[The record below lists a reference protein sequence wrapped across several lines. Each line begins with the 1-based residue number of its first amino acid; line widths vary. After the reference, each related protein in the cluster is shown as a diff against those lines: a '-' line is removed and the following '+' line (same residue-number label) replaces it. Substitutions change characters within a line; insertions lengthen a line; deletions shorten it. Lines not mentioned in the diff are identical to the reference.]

1 MKYLCIALA
10 LMMAA
15 CSTPDY
21 QYQAEKQ
28 LNDLNDDDLDG
39 VINHRDLCAETP
51 LKAVT
56 DNNGCPVESDKYH
69 YSYSVINFG
78 YDQDRLT
85 LASRTNVQL
94 LSKRL
99 KRLGTGELYLIG
111 DTSEEGTIE
120 YNRKLAQRRIN
131 AVKQAL
137 AVFGTGEVKI
147 KEESFEDTQNIPQD
161 ISGRYTRVVAVIK
174 VPRST
179 DVEMQFDV
187 YNATQKY

>member
-1 MKYLCIALA
+1 MKYLCLVLA
-10 LMMAA
+10 LLITA
-15 CSTPDY
+15 CSTSNY

-28 LNDLNDDDLDG
+28 INDLNDDDMDG

-56 DNNGCPVESDKYH
+56 DNNGCSVETDKYH

-99 KRLGTGELYLIG
+99 KRLGSGELYLIG

-137 AVFGTGEVKI
+137 AVFGTGKVKI
-147 KEESFEDTQNIPQD
+147 KEESFEDTQNIPKD

-174 VPRST
+174 VPRTT